1 MEFGLLFEREK
12 HTEDMLKSWSSPKMI
27 GAKVRI
33 EKAPLG
39 LLFNFFCLLLM
50 CLFLWYYRL
59 KHRMICMSGRLHLR
73 MLCHKHQVQVLWW
86 GKMVSSGMI
95 GLIQLIILRTSVCPC
110 CHHAFHLL
118 FNFTLCFLCLC
129 FALFL
134 SW

>member
-1 MEFGLLFEREK
+1 MEFRLFIWAGQTYRRHVE
-12 HTEDMLKSWSSPKMI
+12 TWSSPKMI

-59 KHRMICMSGRLHLR
+59 KRQRICMSGRLHLR

-86 GKMVSSGMI
+86 GKMVSSGTI
-95 GLIQLIILRTSVCPC
+95 RLIQLIILRTSVCPC
-110 CHHAFHLL
+110 CHHGFHLL